1 MSETSLRNLV
11 LGFVV
16 LAVAPALAQS
26 PIQVAQQKPPAAA
39 PAPAPQPQQPQSPP
53 PAQPA
58 PVQPVRTEILNFD
71 NWSVTCRDFA
81 EGKHKHICFA
91 LLQIVQQNNNQNQVV
106 FSWTIGLDEDNH
118 QVMTLQTPT
127 GVALIPGIE
136 LKLAKGSKTIAYTSC
151 ETGHCLATSAV
162 DAGLVRD
169 LSASTDIQAI
179 IHSSDGREVTVNIPM
194 KGFEKAY
201 AALPK

>member
-1 MSETSLRNLV
+1 MLETPMRILAFGFIV
-11 LGFVV
+11 LT
-16 LAVAPALAQS
+16 AVPVAFAQAPVRAG
-26 PIQVAQQKPPAAA
+26 QQKA
-39 PAPAPQPQQPQSPP
+39 PVTAPAPQPQQTQSQP
-53 PAQPA
+53 PA

-81 EGKHKHICFA
+81 EGKRTHICFA
-91 LLQIVQQNNNQNQVV
+91 LLQIAQQNNNQNQVI

-127 GVALIPGIE
+127 GVALAPGIE
-136 LKLAKGSKTIAYTSC
+136 LKLAKGIKTIAYTSC

-162 DAGLVRD
+162 DAGLVRE
-169 LSASTDIQAI
+169 LSASAEIQAI